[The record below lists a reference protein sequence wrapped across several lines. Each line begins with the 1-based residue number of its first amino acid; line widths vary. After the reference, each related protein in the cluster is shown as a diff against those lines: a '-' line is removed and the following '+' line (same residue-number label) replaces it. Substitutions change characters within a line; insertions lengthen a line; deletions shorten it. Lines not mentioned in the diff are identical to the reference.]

1 MISDTQSLYC
11 HAYAFAQSKCTAIMV
26 IGYACHTSMQ
36 SLNTRQY
43 FVPLKLSYFRLLSN
57 KSKSV
62 VENMNTAHESEDMDD
77 QEVAS
82 IVVSCVCYIAML
94 IYWMYICTGPLAYLA
109 GNI

>member
-1 MISDTQSLYC
+1 
-11 HAYAFAQSKCTAIMV
+11 
-26 IGYACHTSMQ
+26 
-36 SLNTRQY
+36 
-43 FVPLKLSYFRLLSN
+43 
-57 KSKSV
+57 
-62 VENMNTAHESEDMDD
+62 MNTAHESEDMDD